1 MSKLNK
7 QQQQAITTNDRPLLV
22 LAGAGSGKTTVITHK
37 IAHLINKAGIEP
49 RHIYAVTFTN
59 KAAREMKERVAKQ
72 LKGDTAKAIS
82 VSTFHNLGLTII
94 RKEYKHLDIKPGFSL
109 FDAHDAL
116 TLIKELLPSEG
127 DQARELANQAQHQI
141 SNWKNAMVEPN
152 TALEQAKTGNDMTI
166 AKIYGLYNR
175 MLRAYNAV
183 DFDDLILLPTRLL
196 MEQPDILDR
205 WQNKI
210 RYLLVDEYQDTNES
224 QYLLVKQL
232 VGVRQA
238 FTVVGDDDQ
247 SIYAWRGAVPENLV
261 RLQNDFPRLQLI
273 KLEQNYRSC
282 GCILKAA
289 NQVIAHNEHVF
300 DKKLWCDIGYG
311 EPIRIIQCDDEE
323 AEAERIATEIVSQR
337 LQKRSK
343 FEDFAVLYRGNYQS
357 RILELKLQQFQVP
370 YHISGGISFFEKAEV
385 KDILAYLRLV
395 VNPDDDTAFLRVINV
410 PRRQIGSS
418 TLEAL
423 GQYAIEREISLYSA
437 CDELGLEQHLKPQ
450 HLDKL
455 RRFRHWLDSIV
466 KRWHQLDF
474 DDVAKEMIDELNYD
488 SWLEQNS
495 SSRPVADRRMANV
508 WFLMDAIK
516 RNLPEDSQ
524 QDPVADLADSL
535 SRLMLQ
541 DMLERQQDE
550 ADTNQVQLM
559 TMHAAKGLEFPHVFI
574 MGLEEEL
581 LPHRN
586 SIETDNIEEE
596 RRLFYVG
603 ITRAQRT
610 LALTLAKKRKQ
621 YGETIDTTSSRFL
634 DELPSDDL
642 EWEGCAD
649 ACPQAKRARG
659 NNAIAGLRNLMD
671 MI

>member
-1 MSKLNK
+1 LSKLNK
-7 QQQQAITTNDRPLLV
+7 QQQLAVITNDKPLLV
-22 LAGAGSGKTTVITHK
+22 LAGAGSGKTTVITRK
-37 IAHLINKAGIEP
+37 IAHLVNKVGIDP
-49 RHIYAVTFTN
+49 RHIFAVTFTN
-59 KAAREMKERVAKQ
+59 KAAREMKERVTKELKKDDAK
-72 LKGDTAKAIS
+72 GIS

-94 RKEYKHLDIKPGFSL
+94 RKEYQQLNIKPGFSL

-116 TLIKELLPSEG
+116 TLIRDLLPSDG
-127 DQARELANQAQHQI
+127 DQNKELASQAQHQI
-141 SNWKNAMVEPN
+141 SNWKNAMVDPD
-152 TALEQAKTGNDMTI
+152 TALDQAKNANDVTV
-166 AKIYGLYNR
+166 ANVYTLYNR

-183 DFDDLILLPTRLL
+183 DFDDLILLPTRLFI
-196 MEQPDILDR
+196 EHPEVLDR
-205 WQNKI
+205 WQNRI

-261 RLQNDFPRLQLI
+261 RLQTDFPRLEVI

-282 GCILKAA
+282 ACILKAA
-289 NQVIAHNEHVF
+289 NKVIANNDHVF
-300 DKKLWCDIGYG
+300 EKKLWCDLGYG
-311 EPIRIIQCDDEE
+311 DPIRILQCADED

-370 YHISGGISFFEKAEV
+370 YMISGGTSFFDKAEV
-385 KDILAYLRLV
+385 KDMLAYLRLIA
-395 VNPDDDTAFLRVINV
+395 NPEDDTAFLRIINV

-418 TLEAL
+418 TLEIL
-423 GQYAIEREISLYSA
+423 GQYATDREISLYSA

-450 HLDKL
+450 HLEKL
-455 RRFRHWLDSIV
+455 RRFRHWLDSTV
-466 KRWHQLDF
+466 KRWHQSGPND
-474 DDVAKEMIDELNYD
+474 AIKEMIDELDYD
-488 SWLEQNS
+488 GWLEQNS
-495 SSRPVADRRMANV
+495 SSRGVADRRLANV
-508 WFLMDAIK
+508 WFLMDSITRK
-516 RNLPEDSQ
+516 LPEDSV
-524 QDPVADLADSL
+524 QDPVTDLADAL
-535 SRLMLQ
+535 TKLMLQ
-541 DMLERQQDE
+541 DMLERQKDE
-550 ADTNQVQLM
+550 EDTNQVQLM

-574 MGLEEEL
+574 MGLEEEI

-603 ITRAQRT
+603 ITRAKKT
-610 LALTLAKKRKQ
+610 LTLTLAKKRRQ
-621 YGETIDTTSSRFL
+621 YGEIIDTTASRFL
-634 DELPSDDL
+634 DELPEDDL
-642 EWEGCAD
+642 EWEGTD
-649 ACPQAKRARG
+649 DVNPEAKRSRG
-659 NNAIAGLRNLMD
+659 KNAIAGLRNLMD

>member
-7 QQQQAITTNDRPLLV
+7 QQQQAIVTNDRPLLV

-37 IAHLINKAGIEP
+37 IAHLVNKVGIDP

-59 KAAREMKERVAKQ
+59 KAAREMKERVSKQ
-72 LKGDTAKAIS
+72 LKGEAAKGIS
-82 VSTFHNLGLTII
+82 VSTFHNLGLNII

-116 TLIKELLPSEG
+116 TLIKELLPKEG

-141 SNWKNAMVEPN
+141 SNWKNAMLEPED
-152 TALEQAKTGNDMTI
+152 ALSMAKTGNDMTI
-166 AKIYGLYNR
+166 AKVYGHYNR

-183 DFDDLILLPTRLL
+183 DFDDLILLPTRLFVQ
-196 MEQPDILDR
+196 QPDILDR
-205 WQNKI
+205 WQDKI

-247 SIYAWRGAVPENLV
+247 SIYAWRGAVPENLA
-261 RLQNDFPRLQLI
+261 RLQSDFPRLEVI

-289 NQVIAHNEHVF
+289 NQVIANNEHMF
-300 DKKLWCDIGYG
+300 DKKLWCDIGFG
-311 EPIRIIQCDDEE
+311 DPIRIIQCDDEE

-370 YHISGGISFFEKAEV
+370 YHISGGTSFFEKAEV
-385 KDILAYLRLV
+385 KDMLAYLRLIA
-395 VNPDDDTAFLRVINV
+395 NPDDDTAFLRVINV
-410 PRRQIGSS
+410 PRRQIGPS

-423 GQYAIEREISLYSA
+423 GQYATERDTSLYCASN
-437 CDELGLEQHLKPQ
+437 ELGLEQHLKPQ

-474 DDVAKEMIDELNYD
+474 DDVVKEMIDELDYD

-495 SSRPVADRRMANV
+495 SSRPVADRRLANV
-508 WFLMDAIK
+508 WFLMDTIK

-524 QDPVADLADSL
+524 QDPVADLADAL

-550 ADTNQVQLM
+550 ADKNQVQLM

-586 SIETDNIEEE
+586 SIESENIPEE

-603 ITRAQRT
+603 ITRAQKT
-610 LALTLAKKRKQ
+610 LALTLARKRKQ
-621 YGETIDTTSSRFL
+621 YGETIDTAPSRFL
-634 DELPSDDL
+634 DELPKEDI
-642 EWEGCAD
+642 EWEGGSETN
-649 ACPQAKRARG
+649 PQAKRARG

>member
-1 MSKLNK
+1 LSKLNK
-7 QQQQAITTNDRPLLV
+7 QQQQAVISNDKPLLV

-37 IAHLINKAGIEP
+37 IAHLINKVGVEP

-59 KAAREMKERVAKQ
+59 KAAREMKVRITRQ
-72 LKGDTAKAIS
+72 LKGDDTKGLS
-82 VSTFHNLGLTII
+82 VGTFHNLGLTII
-94 RKEYKHLDIKPGFSL
+94 RKEYRQLEIKPGFSL

-116 TLIKELLPSEG
+116 TLIRELLPSEG
-127 DQARELANQAQHQI
+127 DQTRELAQQTQHQI
-141 SNWKNAMVEPN
+141 SNWKNAMLEPDI
-152 TALEQAKTGNDMTI
+152 ALEQAKTGTELTI
-166 AKIYGLYNR
+166 AKIYQLYNR

-183 DFDDLILLPTRLL
+183 DFDDLILLPTRLF
-196 MEQPDILDR
+196 MQHPDVLDR
-205 WQNKI
+205 WQNRI

-232 VGVRQA
+232 VGVRQN

-247 SIYAWRGAVPENLV
+247 SIYAWRGAIPENLV
-261 RLQNDFPRLQLI
+261 RLQTDFPRLDVV

-282 GCILKAA
+282 ACILKAA
-289 NQVIAHNEHVF
+289 NQLIANNDHVF
-300 DKKLWCDIGYG
+300 EKKLWCELGYG
-311 EPIRIIQCDDEE
+311 DPIRVLQCTDEE

-357 RILELKLQQFQVP
+357 RMLEIKLQQFQVP
-370 YHISGGISFFEKAEV
+370 YHISGGTSFFEKAEV
-385 KDILAYLRLV
+385 KDMLAYLRLIA
-395 VNPDDDTAFLRVINV
+395 NPEDDTAFLRIINV

-423 GQYAIEREISLYSA
+423 GQYATERGISLYSA
-437 CDELGLEQHLKPQ
+437 SEELGLEQHLKPQ

-455 RRFRHWLDSIV
+455 RRFRHWLDSVV
-466 KRWHQLDF
+466 KRWHQQDP
-474 DDVAKEMIDELNYD
+474 DTTIKEMIDELDYD

-495 SSRPVADRRMANV
+495 SSRGVADRRLANV
-508 WFLMDAIK
+508 WFLMDNIK
-516 RNLPEDSQ
+516 RSLPEDSQ
-524 QDPVADLADSL
+524 QDPVADLADAL
-535 SRLMLQ
+535 SKLMLR

-574 MGLEEEL
+574 MGLEEEI

-586 SIETDNIEEE
+586 SIESDNIEEE

-603 ITRAQRT
+603 ITRAQKT
-610 LALTLAKKRKQ
+610 LSLTLAKKRKQ
-621 YGETIDTTSSRFL
+621 FGEVFDTTASRFL
-634 DELPSDDL
+634 AELPEDDL
-642 EWEGCAD
+642 EWQGSDETNPEG
-649 ACPQAKRARG
+649 KRSRG
-659 NNAIAGLRNLMD
+659 NNAISGLRNLMD

>member
-7 QQQQAITTNDRPLLV
+7 QQQLAVVTNDKPLLV

-37 IAHLINKAGIEP
+37 IAHLVNKVGIEA
-49 RHIYAVTFTN
+49 RHIFAVTFTN
-59 KAAREMKERVAKQ
+59 KAAREMKERVTKE
-72 LKGDTAKAIS
+72 LKREDSKHIS

-94 RKEYKHLDIKPGFSL
+94 RKEYKQLNIKPGFSL

-116 TLIKELLPSEG
+116 TLIRDLLPSDG
-127 DQARELANQAQHQI
+127 DQNRELASQAQHQI
-141 SNWKNAMVEPN
+141 SNWKNAMLEPEA
-152 TALEQAKTGNDMTI
+152 ALEQAKTGTDTTI
-166 AKIYGLYNR
+166 ATVYALYNR

-183 DFDDLILLPTRLL
+183 DFDDLILLPTKLF
-196 MEQPDILDR
+196 MEHPEVLDR
-205 WQNKI
+205 WQDKI

-261 RLQNDFPRLQLI
+261 RLQTDFPRLEVI

-282 GCILKAA
+282 ACILKAA
-289 NQVIAHNEHVF
+289 NKVIANNEHVF
-300 DKKLWCDIGYG
+300 EKKLWCDLGYG
-311 EPIRIIQCDDEE
+311 DPIRILQCTDEE

-370 YHISGGISFFEKAEV
+370 YLISGGTSFFDKAEV
-385 KDILAYLRLV
+385 KDMLAYLRLIA
-395 VNPDDDTAFLRVINV
+395 NPTDDTAFLRIINV

-423 GQYAIEREISLYSA
+423 GQYATEREVSLYSA

-450 HLDKL
+450 HLEKL
-455 RRFRHWLDSIV
+455 RRFRHWLDSTV
-466 KRWHQLDF
+466 KRWHQNGA
-474 DDVAKEMIDELNYD
+474 DDAIKEMIDELDYD

-495 SSRPVADRRMANV
+495 SSRGVADRRMANI
-508 WFLMDAIK
+508 WFLMDSITRK
-516 RNLPEDSQ
+516 LPEDSS
-524 QDPVADLADSL
+524 QDPITDLGDAL
-535 SRLMLQ
+535 TKLMLQ
-541 DMLERQQDE
+541 DMLERQKDE
-550 ADTNQVQLM
+550 EDTNQVQLM

-574 MGLEEEL
+574 MGLEEEI

-603 ITRAQRT
+603 ITRAKKT
-610 LALTLAKKRKQ
+610 LALTLAKKRRQ
-621 YGETIDTTSSRFL
+621 YGETIDTTVSRFL
-634 DELPSDDL
+634 DELPEDDL
-642 EWEGCAD
+642 EWEGTD
-649 ACPQAKRARG
+649 DVNPEAKRSRG
-659 NNAIAGLRNLMD
+659 KNAIAGLRNLMD

>member
-1 MSKLNK
+1 MSKLN
-7 QQQQAITTNDRPLLV
+7 QQQQLAIVTNDRPLLV

-37 IAHLINKAGIEP
+37 IAHLVNKVGIEP

-59 KAAREMKERVAKQ
+59 KAAREMKERVGKQ
-72 LKGDTAKAIS
+72 LKGEHAKAVS

-94 RKEYKHLDIKPGFSL
+94 RKEHEHLNVKPGFSL
-109 FDAHDAL
+109 FDAYDAL
-116 TLIKELLPSEG
+116 TLIRDLLPSEG
-127 DQARELANQAQHQI
+127 DKTRELAGQAQHQI
-141 SNWKNAMVEPN
+141 SNWKNAMVEPEQ
-152 TALEQAKTGNDMTI
+152 ALAQAKTGNDMTI
-166 AKIYGLYNR
+166 ANVYALYNR

-183 DFDDLILLPTRLL
+183 DFDDLILLPTKLFV
-196 MEQPDILDR
+196 EHPEVLDR

-261 RLQNDFPRLQLI
+261 RLQNDFPRLEVI

-289 NQVIAHNEHVF
+289 NKVIANNEHVF
-300 DKKLWCDIGYG
+300 EKKLWCDMGYG
-311 EPIRIIQCDDEE
+311 DPIRILQCSDEE

-337 LQKRSK
+337 LQKRSQ

-357 RILELKLQQFQVP
+357 RMLELKLQQFQVP
-370 YHISGGISFFEKAEV
+370 YRISGGTSFFDKAEV
-385 KDILAYLRLV
+385 KDILAYLRLI
-395 VNPDDDTAFLRVINV
+395 VNPEDDTAFLRIINV

-423 GQYAIEREISLYSA
+423 GQYATEREVSLYRA

-455 RRFRHWLDSIV
+455 RRFRHWLDSV
-466 KRWHQLDF
+466 TRRWQQLEF
-474 DDVAKEMIDELNYD
+474 DQITKEMIDELDYD

-495 SSRPVADRRMANV
+495 SSRGVADRRMANIG
-508 WFLMDAIK
+508 FLMDSIK
-516 RNLPEDSQ
+516 NSLPEDSLK
-524 QDPVADLADSL
+524 DPVADLADSL
-535 SRLMLQ
+535 SRLMLR
-541 DMLERQQDE
+541 DMLERQKDE
-550 ADTNQVQLM
+550 EDTNQVQLM

-574 MGLEEEL
+574 MGLEEEI

-603 ITRAQRT
+603 ITRAKQT

-621 YGETIDTTSSRFL
+621 YGEVIDTSLSRFL
-634 DELPSDDL
+634 DELPAEDL
-642 EWEGCAD
+642 EWEGSSD
-649 ACPQAKRARG
+649 ANPEAKRKRG

>member
-1 MSKLNK
+1 
-7 QQQQAITTNDRPLLV
+7 
-22 LAGAGSGKTTVITHK
+22 
-37 IAHLINKAGIEP
+37 
-49 RHIYAVTFTN
+49 
-59 KAAREMKERVAKQ
+59 
-72 LKGDTAKAIS
+72 
-82 VSTFHNLGLTII
+82 
-94 RKEYKHLDIKPGFSL
+94 
-109 FDAHDAL
+109 
-116 TLIKELLPSEG
+116 
-127 DQARELANQAQHQI
+127 
-141 SNWKNAMVEPN
+141 
-152 TALEQAKTGNDMTI
+152 
-166 AKIYGLYNR
+166 

-183 DFDDLILLPTRLL
+183 DFDDLILLPTRLFVQ
-196 MEQPDILDR
+196 QPDILDR
-205 WQNKI
+205 WQDKI

-247 SIYAWRGAVPENLV
+247 SIYAWRGAVPENLA
-261 RLQNDFPRLQLI
+261 RLQSDFPRLEVI

-289 NQVIAHNEHVF
+289 NQVIANNEHMF
-300 DKKLWCDIGYG
+300 DKKLWCDIGFG
-311 EPIRIIQCDDEE
+311 DPIRIIQCDDEE

-370 YHISGGISFFEKAEV
+370 YHISGGTSFFEKAEV
-385 KDILAYLRLV
+385 KDMLAYLRLIA
-395 VNPDDDTAFLRVINV
+395 NPDDDTAFLRVINV
-410 PRRQIGSS
+410 PRRQIGPS

-423 GQYAIEREISLYSA
+423 GQYATERDTSLYCASN
-437 CDELGLEQHLKPQ
+437 ELGLEQHLKPQ

-474 DDVAKEMIDELNYD
+474 DDVVKEMIDELDYD

-495 SSRPVADRRMANV
+495 SSRPVADRRLANV
-508 WFLMDAIK
+508 WFLMDTIK

-524 QDPVADLADSL
+524 QDPVADLADAL

-550 ADTNQVQLM
+550 ADKNQVQLM

-586 SIETDNIEEE
+586 SIESENIPEE

-603 ITRAQRT
+603 ITRAQKT
-610 LALTLAKKRKQ
+610 LALTLARKRKQ
-621 YGETIDTTSSRFL
+621 YGETIDTAPSRFL
-634 DELPSDDL
+634 DELPKEDI
-642 EWEGCAD
+642 EWEGGSETN
-649 ACPQAKRARG
+649 PQAKRARG

>member
-1 MSKLNK
+1 LSKLNR
-7 QQQQAITTNDRPLLV
+7 QQQQAIVTNDRPLLV

-37 IAHLINKAGIEP
+37 IAHLVNKVGIDP

-59 KAAREMKERVAKQ
+59 KAAREMKERVSKQ
-72 LKGDTAKAIS
+72 LKGEAAKGIS
-82 VSTFHNLGLTII
+82 VSTFHNLGLNII

-116 TLIKELLPSEG
+116 TLIKELLPKEG

-141 SNWKNAMVEPN
+141 SNWKNAMLEPED
-152 TALEQAKTGNDMTI
+152 ALSMAKTGNDMTI
-166 AKIYGLYNR
+166 AKVYGHYNR

-183 DFDDLILLPTRLL
+183 DFDDLILLPTRLFVQ
-196 MEQPDILDR
+196 QPDILDR
-205 WQNKI
+205 WQDKI

-247 SIYAWRGAVPENLV
+247 SIYAWRGAVPENLA
-261 RLQNDFPRLQLI
+261 RLQSDFPRLEVI

-289 NQVIAHNEHVF
+289 NQVIANNEHMF
-300 DKKLWCDIGYG
+300 DKKLWCDIGFG
-311 EPIRIIQCDDEE
+311 DPIRIIQCDDEE

-370 YHISGGISFFEKAEV
+370 YHISGGTSFFEKAEV
-385 KDILAYLRLV
+385 KDMLAYLRLIA
-395 VNPDDDTAFLRVINV
+395 NPDDDTAFLRVINV
-410 PRRQIGSS
+410 PRRQIGPS

-423 GQYAIEREISLYSA
+423 GQYATERDTSLYCASN
-437 CDELGLEQHLKPQ
+437 ELGLEQHLKPQ

-474 DDVAKEMIDELNYD
+474 DDVVKEMIDELDYD

-495 SSRPVADRRMANV
+495 SSRPVADRRLANV
-508 WFLMDAIK
+508 WFLMDTIK

-524 QDPVADLADSL
+524 QDPVADLADAL

-550 ADTNQVQLM
+550 ADKNQVQLM

-586 SIETDNIEEE
+586 SIESENIPEE

-603 ITRAQRT
+603 ITRAQKT
-610 LALTLAKKRKQ
+610 LALTLARKRKQ
-621 YGETIDTTSSRFL
+621 YGETIDTAPSRFL
-634 DELPSDDL
+634 DELPKEDL
-642 EWEGCAD
+642 EWEGGSETN
-649 ACPQAKRARG
+649 PQAKRARG

>member
-7 QQQQAITTNDRPLLV
+7 QQQQAIVTNDRPLLV

-37 IAHLINKAGIEP
+37 IAHLVNKVGIDP

-59 KAAREMKERVAKQ
+59 KAAREMKERVSKQ
-72 LKGDTAKAIS
+72 LKGEAAKGIS
-82 VSTFHNLGLTII
+82 VSTFHNLGLNII

-116 TLIKELLPSEG
+116 TLIKELLPKEG

-141 SNWKNAMVEPN
+141 SNWKNAMLEPED
-152 TALEQAKTGNDMTI
+152 ALSMAKTGNDMTI
-166 AKIYGLYNR
+166 AKVYGHYNR

-183 DFDDLILLPTRLL
+183 DFDDLILLPTRLFVQ
-196 MEQPDILDR
+196 QPDILDR
-205 WQNKI
+205 WQDKI

-247 SIYAWRGAVPENLV
+247 SIYAWRGAVPENLA
-261 RLQNDFPRLQLI
+261 RLQSDFPRLEVI

-289 NQVIAHNEHVF
+289 NQVIANNEHMF
-300 DKKLWCDIGYG
+300 DKKLWCDIGFG
-311 EPIRIIQCDDEE
+311 DPIRIIQCDDEE

-370 YHISGGISFFEKAEV
+370 YHISGGTSFFEKAEV
-385 KDILAYLRLV
+385 KDMLAYLRLIA
-395 VNPDDDTAFLRVINV
+395 NPDDDTAFLRVINV
-410 PRRQIGSS
+410 PRRQIGPS

-423 GQYAIEREISLYSA
+423 GQYATERDTSLYCASN
-437 CDELGLEQHLKPQ
+437 ELGLEQHLKPQ

-474 DDVAKEMIDELNYD
+474 DDVVKEMIDELDYD

-495 SSRPVADRRMANV
+495 SSRPVADRRLANV
-508 WFLMDAIK
+508 WFLMDTIK

-524 QDPVADLADSL
+524 QDPVADLADAL

-550 ADTNQVQLM
+550 ADKNQVQLM

-586 SIETDNIEEE
+586 SIESENIPEE

-603 ITRAQRT
+603 ITRAQKT
-610 LALTLAKKRKQ
+610 LALTLARKRKQ
-621 YGETIDTTSSRFL
+621 YGETIDTAPSRFL
-634 DELPSDDL
+634 DELPKEDL
-642 EWEGCAD
+642 EWEGGSETN
-649 ACPQAKRARG
+649 PQAKRARG

>member
-1 MSKLNK
+1 LSKLNK
-7 QQQQAITTNDRPLLV
+7 QQQLAIVTNDKPLLV

-37 IAHLINKAGIEP
+37 IAHLVNKVGIDP

-59 KAAREMKERVAKQ
+59 KAAREMKERVGKQ
-72 LKGDTAKAIS
+72 LKGDTAKAVS
-82 VSTFHNLGLTII
+82 VSTFHNLGLTVI
-94 RKEYKHLDIKPGFSL
+94 RKEYKQLDIKPGFSL

-116 TLIKELLPSEG
+116 TLIKDLLPSEG
-127 DQARELANQAQHQI
+127 DQNRELAGQAQHRI
-141 SNWKNAMVEPN
+141 SNWKNAMVEPE
-152 TALEQAKTGNDMTI
+152 TALAQAKTGNDVTI
-166 AKIYGLYNR
+166 ANVYALYNR

-183 DFDDLILLPTRLL
+183 DFDDLILLPTKLF
-196 MEQPDILDR
+196 MDNPDILDR

-261 RLQNDFPRLQLI
+261 RLQTDFPRLEMI

-289 NQVIAHNEHVF
+289 NQVIANNEHVF
-300 DKKLWCDIGYG
+300 EKKLWCDIGFG
-311 EPIRIIQCDDEE
+311 DPIRILQCSDEE

-370 YHISGGISFFEKAEV
+370 YHISGGTSFFDKAEV
-385 KDILAYLRLV
+385 KDLLAYLRLI
-395 VNPDDDTAFLRVINV
+395 VNPEDDTAFLRVINV

-423 GQYAIEREISLYSA
+423 GQYATDRETSLYNA

-455 RRFRHWLDSIV
+455 RRFRHWLDSV
-466 KRWHQLDF
+466 TRRWHQLEF
-474 DDVAKEMIDELNYD
+474 DDAAKEMIDELDYD

-495 SSRPVADRRMANV
+495 SSRGVADRRMANI
-508 WFLMDAIK
+508 WYLMDSIK
-516 RNLPEDSQ
+516 NSLPEDSL
-524 QDPVADLADSL
+524 QDPVSDLADSL
-535 SRLMLQ
+535 SRLMLR
-541 DMLERQQDE
+541 DMLERQKDE
-550 ADTNQVQLM
+550 EDTNQVQLM

-574 MGLEEEL
+574 MGLEEEI

-603 ITRAQRT
+603 ITRAQKT
-610 LALTLAKKRKQ
+610 LALTMAKKRKQ
-621 YGETIDTTSSRFL
+621 FGETFDTTISRFL
-634 DELPSDDL
+634 DELPQDDL
-642 EWEGCAD
+642 EWEGNND
-649 ACPQAKRARG
+649 TNPEAKRKRG

>member
-1 MSKLNK
+1 LSKLNK
-7 QQQQAITTNDRPLLV
+7 QQQLAVITNDKPLLV

-37 IAHLINKAGIEP
+37 IAHLVNKVGIEP
-49 RHIYAVTFTN
+49 RHIFAVTFTN
-59 KAAREMKERVAKQ
+59 KAAREMKERVSKE
-72 LKGDTAKAIS
+72 LKRDDAKAIS
-82 VSTFHNLGLTII
+82 VSTFHNLGLNII
-94 RKEYKHLDIKPGFSL
+94 RKEHKQLNIKLGFSL

-116 TLIKELLPSEG
+116 TLIRDLLPSEG
-127 DQARELANQAQHQI
+127 DQNRELANQAQHQI
-141 SNWKNAMVEPN
+141 SNWKNAMVEPEA
-152 TALEQAKTGNDMTI
+152 ALEQAKTGTDTTI
-166 AKIYGLYNR
+166 ATVYALYNR

-183 DFDDLILLPTRLL
+183 DFDDLILLPTRLF
-196 MEQPDILDR
+196 MDHPDVLDR
-205 WQNKI
+205 WQNRI

-261 RLQNDFPRLQLI
+261 RLQTDFPRLDVI

-282 GCILKAA
+282 ACILKAA
-289 NQVIAHNEHVF
+289 NKVIANNDHVF
-300 DKKLWCDIGYG
+300 DKKLWCDLGYG
-311 EPIRIIQCDDEE
+311 DPIRVLQCADEE

-357 RILELKLQQFQVP
+357 RMLELKLQQFQVP
-370 YHISGGISFFEKAEV
+370 YLISGGTSFFDKAEV
-385 KDILAYLRLV
+385 KDMLAYLRLIA
-395 VNPDDDTAFLRVINV
+395 NPEDDTAFLRIINV

-423 GQYAIEREISLYSA
+423 GQYATNRDVSLYSA

-450 HLDKL
+450 HLEKL
-455 RRFRHWLDSIV
+455 RRFRHWLDSMV
-466 KRWHQLDF
+466 KRWHQSGP
-474 DDVAKEMIDELNYD
+474 DDAIKEMIDELDYD

-495 SSRPVADRRMANV
+495 SSRGVADRRLANV
-508 WFLMDAIK
+508 WFLMDSITRK
-516 RNLPEDSQ
+516 LPEDSL
-524 QDPVADLADSL
+524 QDPITDLADAL
-535 SRLMLQ
+535 SKLMLQ
-541 DMLERQQDE
+541 DMLERQKDE
-550 ADTNQVQLM
+550 EDTNQVQLM

-574 MGLEEEL
+574 MGLEEEI

-603 ITRAQRT
+603 ITRAQKT
-610 LALTLAKKRKQ
+610 LSLTLAKKRRQ
-621 YGETIDTTSSRFL
+621 YGETIDTTVSRFL
-634 DELPSDDL
+634 DELPQDDL
-642 EWEGCAD
+642 EWQGNDDSNPE
-649 ACPQAKRARG
+649 AKRSRG
-659 NNAIAGLRNLMD
+659 KNALTGLRNLMD

>member
-7 QQQQAITTNDRPLLV
+7 QQQQAVISNDKPLLV

-37 IAHLINKAGIEP
+37 IAHLINKVGVEP

-59 KAAREMKERVAKQ
+59 KAAREMKVRITRQ
-72 LKGDTAKAIS
+72 LKGDDTKGLS
-82 VSTFHNLGLTII
+82 VGTFHNLGLTII
-94 RKEYKHLDIKPGFSL
+94 RKEYRQLEIKPGFSL

-116 TLIKELLPSEG
+116 TLIRELLPSEG
-127 DQARELANQAQHQI
+127 DQTRELAQQTQHQI
-141 SNWKNAMVEPN
+141 SNWKNAMLEPDI
-152 TALEQAKTGNDMTI
+152 ALEQAKTGTELTI
-166 AKIYGLYNR
+166 AKIYQLYNR

-183 DFDDLILLPTRLL
+183 DFDDLILLPTRLF
-196 MEQPDILDR
+196 MQHPDVLDR
-205 WQNKI
+205 WQNRI

-232 VGVRQA
+232 VGVRQN

-247 SIYAWRGAVPENLV
+247 SIYAWRGAIPENLV
-261 RLQNDFPRLQLI
+261 RLQTDFPRLDVV

-282 GCILKAA
+282 ACILKAA
-289 NQVIAHNEHVF
+289 NQLIANNDHVF
-300 DKKLWCDIGYG
+300 EKKLWCELGYG
-311 EPIRIIQCDDEE
+311 DPIRVLQCTDEE

-357 RILELKLQQFQVP
+357 RMLEIKLQQFQVP
-370 YHISGGISFFEKAEV
+370 YHISGGTSFFEKAEV
-385 KDILAYLRLV
+385 KDMLAYLRLIA
-395 VNPDDDTAFLRVINV
+395 NPEDDTAFLRIINV

-423 GQYAIEREISLYSA
+423 GQYATERGISLYSA
-437 CDELGLEQHLKPQ
+437 SEELGLEQHLKPQ

-455 RRFRHWLDSIV
+455 RRFRHWLDSVV
-466 KRWHQLDF
+466 KRWHQQDP
-474 DDVAKEMIDELNYD
+474 DTTIKEMIDELDYD

-495 SSRPVADRRMANV
+495 SSRGVADRRLANV
-508 WFLMDAIK
+508 WFLMDNIK
-516 RNLPEDSQ
+516 RSLPEDSQ
-524 QDPVADLADSL
+524 QDPVADLADAL
-535 SRLMLQ
+535 SKLMLR

-574 MGLEEEL
+574 MGLEEEI

-586 SIETDNIEEE
+586 SIESDNIEEE

-603 ITRAQRT
+603 ITRAQKT
-610 LALTLAKKRKQ
+610 LSLTLAKKRKQ
-621 YGETIDTTSSRFL
+621 FGEVFDTTASRFL
-634 DELPSDDL
+634 AELPEDDL
-642 EWEGCAD
+642 EWQGSDETNPEG
-649 ACPQAKRARG
+649 KRSRG
-659 NNAIAGLRNLMD
+659 NNAISGLRNLMD